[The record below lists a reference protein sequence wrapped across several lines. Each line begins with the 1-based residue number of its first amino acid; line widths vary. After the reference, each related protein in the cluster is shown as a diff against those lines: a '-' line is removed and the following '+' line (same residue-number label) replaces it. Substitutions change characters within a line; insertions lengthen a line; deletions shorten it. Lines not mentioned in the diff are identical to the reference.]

1 MSEKDRVQKAALE
14 AEATMNDPLPEDAP
28 SIRPNKTVPVS
39 VRLAPPMVAEIEE
52 LAQRLDIPAST
63 LLRGWI
69 QQGLAAHHD
78 TTRRRRSGSARG
90 GPAAT
95 APDRRVTF
103 RIR

>member
-28 SIRPNKTVPVS
+28 IIRPNKTVPVS

-52 LAQRLDIPAST
+52 LAQHLDIPAST

-78 TTRRRRSGSARG
+78 TTVAGALDQL
-90 GPAAT
+90 AADLQRLRQIV
-95 APDRRVTF
+95 A
-103 RIR
+103 

>member
-1 MSEKDRVQKAALE
+1 MSEKDRVQKVALE

-39 VRLAPPMVAEIEE
+39 VRLAPPVVVEIEE

-69 QQGLAAHHD
+69 QQGLAEHHD
-78 TTRRRRSGSARG
+78 TTVARALDQL
-90 GPAAT
+90 AA
-95 APDRRVTF
+95 DLQRLRQIVT
-103 RIR
+103 